1 MISIPHQTKS
11 EYILKNDATV
21 LKKCRLISRVIKENS
36 FKMEEVLPELKEFI
50 TGYCERYKIQKV
62 DPEALTVDTSID
74 LDLDIFDIEIDL
86 FLAEFADTFRID
98 NSKFTWYK
106 YGYPKGSV
114 GVEVIKTVFGY
125 RYTWVKKVANKIYK
139 PKFKVQNLQE
149 AMKTGRLV

>member
-1 MISIPHQTKS
+1 
-11 EYILKNDATV
+11 
-21 LKKCRLISRVIKENS
+21 
-36 FKMEEVLPELKEFI
+36 MEEVLPELKEFI
-50 TGYCERYKIQKV
+50 AGYCDRYKIQKV

-86 FLAEFADTFRID
+86 FLAEFTDKFRID

-106 YGYPKGSV
+106 YGYPKGSF
-114 GVEVIKTVFGY
+114 GVEMIKTVFGY
-125 RYTWVKKVANKIYK
+125 RYPWVKKVANKIYK

>member
-1 MISIPHQTKS
+1 MQPVSKVWCLINRAI
-11 EYILKNDATV
+11 
-21 LKKCRLISRVIKENS
+21 KKNS

-50 TGYCERYKIQKV
+50 TGYCERYKIQKI
-62 DPEALTVDTSID
+62 DPDALTVDTSID

-114 GVEVIKTVFGY
+114 SVDVIKSVFGY
-125 RYTWVKKVANKIYK
+125 RYNWVKKVANKIYT
-139 PKFKVQNLQE
+139 PKFRVQSLQE

>member
-1 MISIPHQTKS
+1 VNFSN
-11 EYILKNDATV
+11 ILKKHATV
-21 LKKCRLISRVIKENS
+21 LKKCRLIIKRSQKNS
-36 FKMEEVLPELKEFI
+36 FKMEDVLPELKEFI
-50 TGYCERYKIQKV
+50 TGYCDRYKIQKV
-62 DPEALTVDTSID
+62 DPDALTVDTSID

-86 FLAEFADTFRID
+86 FLAEFADKFRID
-98 NSKFTWYK
+98 DSKFTWYK

-114 GVEVIKTVFGY
+114 GVDMIKTVFGY

>member
-1 MISIPHQTKS
+1 M
-11 EYILKNDATV
+11 
-21 LKKCRLISRVIKENS
+21 
-36 FKMEEVLPELKEFI
+36 PELKEFI
-50 TGYCERYKIQKV
+50 TGYCEKYKINKI

-114 GVEVIKTVFGY
+114 SVEMIKTVFGY
-125 RYTWVKKVANKIYK
+125 RANWVKKVANKLYT

-149 AMKTGRLV
+149 AMKTGKLV

>member
-1 MISIPHQTKS
+1 
-11 EYILKNDATV
+11 
-21 LKKCRLISRVIKENS
+21 
-36 FKMEEVLPELKEFI
+36 MEEVLPELKEFI
-50 TGYCERYKIQKV
+50 AGYCERYKIHKV

-86 FLAEFADTFRID
+86 FLAEFTDTFRID

-125 RYTWVKKVANKIYK
+125 RYTWVKKMANKLYK

-149 AMKTGRLV
+149 AMKTGRLL